1 MGIIEHRENQ
11 ERPAESRV
19 QSRYRASV
27 RLSVAP
33 MMDWTDTLQ
42 RRGFPGGL
50 VRQWCGHPVEKVR
63 PPGGGLGGA

>member
-33 MMDWTDTLQ
+33 MMDWTDIERKVLQ
-42 RRGFPGGL
+42 FSDLHFAAR
-50 VRQWCGHPVEKVR
+50 
-63 PPGGGLGGA
+63 